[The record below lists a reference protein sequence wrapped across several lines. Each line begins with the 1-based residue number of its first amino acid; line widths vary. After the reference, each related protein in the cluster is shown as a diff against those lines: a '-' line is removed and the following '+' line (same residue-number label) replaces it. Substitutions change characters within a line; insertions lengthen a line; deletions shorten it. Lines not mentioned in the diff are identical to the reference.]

1 MIPKSI
7 KRIGEVFGGKKN
19 TNSAFWIPKNVKDAF
34 NKENLTKG
42 QQSANEGENAGFTY
56 ILQLAEIKR
65 AIKNFVQILTNKNIP
80 VNYLAG
86 ERGGFTDG
94 KSVYISGDIDEDL
107 NFDKTVGLALHE
119 ASHIVLSDIE
129 QLKAIQFED
138 VTKRIFDTVGAV
150 RKAFAKHVRN
160 TKDSTFSKEKIN
172 YEMYAMNLKNL
183 LNWVEDRRVDA
194 YIQKDSPG
202 YVAYYQAL
210 YDEYFNTKEIKDII
224 YSPKS
229 RTPIFENYM
238 FHVVNLIS
246 IHSDENALLGL
257 KEIKDLVD
265 FNNILRLKSMND
277 SFKVAVKIFEII
289 LKNIDLSLQKQKEK
303 EMLKKLQKEAKK
315 NSKKSTKGKQQK
327 SSGGGQQ
334 IPMDDDEDEDQDD
347 QDNDNDSQDNDSQDK
362 KDNDSQDK
370 KGKDKKDNDDKDGS
384 GKDKKDNDDK
394 DGSGK
399 DKKEVAKN
407 KKQKKDKPGKYD
419 DANAKA
425 VAKAVNDALD
435 NIKTLLNHEIEK
447 QELPSGISNKIHSL
461 SGMKVRTKEITM
473 THSRVGS
480 IKTRVILVP
489 ELTKSLIDQNMLP
502 ITTTYGD
509 YNDDS
514 IKEGTNIGKKLVNK
528 IKIRNESRSLITPR
542 QKTGRLQ
549 QRNLADLSYDSEN
562 VFYRLTS
569 EEFKSMH
576 FHISV
581 DASGSMAGRKW
592 AETIKLLTSITYS
605 ACKIKNI
612 DVVVDFRSWL
622 NTGGISNTQTYF
634 PFVLTAF
641 DSRTQSFATFCELI
655 KHVTANGMTPE
666 GMCFQAMLDEY
677 VPGTQQKDSVFINIS
692 DGSPGCTVQ
701 YNDGNIIS
709 SVNYSSF
716 GIKHTAEI
724 VKRIKKMNI
733 EVISYYINS
742 GWGDDIEY
750 FKKMYGR
757 DAKQISP
764 NDVIQ
769 IAKSINEKLLRK

>member
-334 IPMDDDEDEDQDD
+334 IPMDDDEDEGQDD
-347 QDNDNDSQDNDSQDK
+347 QDNDNDSQ
-362 KDNDSQDK
+362 
-370 KGKDKKDNDDKDGS
+370 
-384 GKDKKDNDDK
+384 DNDDK

-592 AETIKLLTSITYS
+592 TETIKLLTAITYS